1 MIESAPGHLNIWLS
15 KSFIN
20 AVGASNQMHRQDFV
34 ESDAFRCCRKE
45 DEVEKLCT
53 LFYRDKNLSDFRNE
67 VIYILQEQVRSLAG
81 EDLLPYF
88 MLEYILNIYYMRL
101 RGVPNV
107 INKEL
112 GKFGARNMWHGFVP
126 LSLSE

>member
-53 LFYRDKNLSDFRNE
+53 LFCRDKNLSDFRNE